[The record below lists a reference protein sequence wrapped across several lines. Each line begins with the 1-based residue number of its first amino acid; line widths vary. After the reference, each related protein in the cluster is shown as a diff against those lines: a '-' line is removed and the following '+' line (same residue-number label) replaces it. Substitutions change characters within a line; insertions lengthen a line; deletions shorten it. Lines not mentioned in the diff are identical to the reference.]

1 MPDGSTA
8 SKNVLIACAAFSEM
22 FAHEA
27 SASSDE
33 EELEDSSELEDAS
46 SDEDDGS
53 SEDDDGSSELE
64 TSAVE
69 EEDSDDASLV
79 PLEDDFV
86 ASLDE
91 VVASDEASA
100 EDEFVGVPQEASKAL
115 ASTSAIKFFLFHKDF
130 S

>member
-1 MPDGSTA
+1 M
-8 SKNVLIACAAFSEM
+8 
-22 FAHEA
+22 
-27 SASSDE
+27 
-33 EELEDSSELEDAS
+33 
-46 SDEDDGS
+46 
-53 SEDDDGSSELE
+53 
-64 TSAVE
+64 E

-115 ASTSAIKFFLFHKDF
+115 ASTSAIKFFCFIKISPKNTLKHYKVFI
-130 S
+130 

>member
-27 SASSDE
+27 SVSSDE

-46 SDEDDGS
+46 SDEDD
-53 SEDDDGSSELE
+53 DSSELE
-64 TSAVE
+64 ASVVE

-91 VVASDEASA
+91 AVASDEASA

-115 ASTSAIKFFLFHKDF
+115 ASTSAIKFFV